1 MITQITET
9 PSWVW
14 IAIGAALELLLR
26 IVPTSKPYYTILGM
40 LKFLFD
46 KVVPDASTETKEER
60 TTSLTEVE
68 GGTLYSPK
76 LTKKRKLWKLL
87 AK

>member
-9 PSWVW
+9 PTWVW
-14 IAIGAALELLLR
+14 LSIGTLLELLLR
-26 IVPTSKPYYTILGM
+26 VVPTSKPYYTILGL

-46 KVVPDASTETKEER
+46 KIVPDASTHTEDVTV
-60 TTSLTEVE
+60 TNLTEVK
-68 GGTLYSPK
+68 GK
-76 LTKKRKLWKLL
+76 LVDTPTTIKKRKFWKLF

>member
-14 IAIGAALELLLR
+14 LTIGAALELLLR

-46 KVVPDASTETKEER
+46 KVVPDASTETESV
-60 TTSLTEVE
+60 TVTNLTEVK
-68 GGTLYSPK
+68 GK
-76 LTKKRKLWKLL
+76 LVDTPTTIKKRKFWKLF